1 MAKLKRLGKGLDAL
15 LGEDS
20 AQAIANLQDETKRQ
34 NVPIHWLAPNQNQP
48 RQLFDDEPL
57 ADLAESIKRHGVLQP
72 LLVRPMPAGA
82 TQAAASVRYEIIAGE
97 RRWRAAQKAN
107 IHEIPIVI
115 TKLDDDH
122 ALQVGLVENL
132 QRQDLNPI
140 EEAVAYQRL
149 MRQFH
154 KTQDDVAQIV
164 AKSRSHIANS
174 LRLLTLSE
182 PLLQLIHTKKLSPGH
197 ARLLVGLANAENVAQ
212 IFLTRNLTVRDAEN
226 LVRKLKT
233 APTTTAKQKKRK
245 TGQND
250 TQALAQE
257 LTSLLGLRVH
267 IDSKTTESGSLRIL
281 YNDLH
286 QLDRIIAQ
294 LKRQQ
299 S

>member
-15 LGEDS
+15 LGEES

-34 NVPIHWLAPNQNQP
+34 NVPIHWLAPNRMQP
-48 RQLFDDEPL
+48 RQQFDDEAL
-57 ADLAESIKRHGVLQP
+57 ADLAQSIKRHGVLQP
-72 LLVRPMPAGA
+72 LLVRAVSAPASS
-82 TQAAASVRYEIIAGE
+82 ASVRYEIIAGE
-97 RRWRAAQKAN
+97 RRWRAAQQAG
-107 IHEIPIVI
+107 IHDIPIVI
-115 TKLDDDH
+115 TKLNDDH

-140 EEAVAYQRL
+140 EEALAYQRL
-149 MRQFH
+149 MQQFQ

-197 ARLLVGLANAENVAQ
+197 ARLLVGLPNAENVAQ

-233 APTTTAKQKKRK
+233 SPTTPAKNKKRK
-245 TGQND
+245 SEQND

-257 LTSLLGLRVH
+257 LTSALGLRVH
-267 IDSKTTESGSLRIL
+267 IDSKSAESGSLRIL

-286 QLDRIIAQ
+286 QLDTIIAR
-294 LKRQQ
+294 LKHKQ